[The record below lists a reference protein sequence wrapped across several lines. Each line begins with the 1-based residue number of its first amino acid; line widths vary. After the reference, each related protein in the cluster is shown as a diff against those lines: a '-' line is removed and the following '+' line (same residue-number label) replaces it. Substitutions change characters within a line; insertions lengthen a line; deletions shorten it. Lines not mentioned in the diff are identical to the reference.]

1 MMDGE
6 DDNKVHVCQKMFI
19 IINVVIIVVF
29 FITVNNNF
37 IIIRTYFRFHIPI
50 IIFNIIDQL
59 HQSNVS
65 KQNKLRG

>member
-6 DDNKVHVCQKMFI
+6 DDKVHVCQKTFI
-19 IINVVIIVVF
+19 IINVVIVVF
-29 FITVNNNF
+29 FITVNV

-59 HQSNVS
+59 HQSDVS